1 MDGVAQKQ
9 FNLQNMTE
17 CLLGEQLSRFID
29 SNAVQSGVFMAQ
41 NGKLPALYG
50 PTASPSIKTAGDSR

>member
-17 CLLGEQLSRFID
+17 CLLGEQLLRFID

-41 NGKLPALYG
+41 IRGKLL
-50 PTASPSIKTAGDSR
+50 PTHTTLWPPPLPRYQ